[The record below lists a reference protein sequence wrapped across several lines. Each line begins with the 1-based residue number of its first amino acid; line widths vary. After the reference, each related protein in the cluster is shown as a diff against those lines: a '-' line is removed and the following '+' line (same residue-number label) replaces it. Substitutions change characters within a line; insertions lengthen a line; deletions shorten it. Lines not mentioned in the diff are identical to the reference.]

1 MNIDRCPS
9 CLSTE
14 RYGAFEVVDHMV
26 SGETFSVEFCRQ
38 CNLGITNPRPD
49 SIAAYYDSP
58 AYVSHLDQGQGLMG
72 RIYGVARSFASW
84 TKVRLIASATK
95 KAKGSLLDYGCGVGF
110 FASRA
115 ERRGWL
121 VQGVELSDSARAK
134 AQEKLKVG
142 IVVSSRD
149 ELPEAKYDAVTLFH
163 VLEHLDDPAETLQW
177 IRDRLNPGGA
187 LIVALPNYASPD
199 ARHYGRFWAAWDVPI
214 HYWHFTKE
222 SLTELA
228 KRKGLFV
235 EAVHPMR
242 MDAFYVSLLSERYK
256 YGSSNWISAF
266 YQGLRS
272 NILGGQSNAS
282 SLIYVLR
289 KVA

>member
-1 MNIDRCPS
+1 M
-9 CLSTE
+9 
-14 RYGAFEVVDHMV
+14 
-26 SGETFSVEFCRQ
+26 
-38 CNLGITNPRPD
+38 
-49 SIAAYYDSP
+49 
-58 AYVSHLDQGQGLMG
+58 MG
-72 RIYGVARSFASW
+72 RLYGMARSFASW
-84 TKVRLIASATK
+84 TKVRLISSATK
-95 KAKGSLLDYGCGVGF
+95 KSKGSLLDYGCGVGF

-121 VQGVELSDSARAK
+121 VQGVELSDKARAK
-134 AQEKLKVG
+134 AQEKLKLG
-142 IVVSSRD
+142 TVVSSRE
-149 ELPEAKYDAVTLFH
+149 ELPDTKYDAVTLFH

-187 LIVALPNYASPD
+187 IIVALPNHASPD
-199 ARHYGRFWAAWDVPI
+199 AGHYGRFWAAWDVPI

-222 SLTELA
+222 SMTELA

-235 EAVHPMR
+235 ESVHPMR

-256 YGSSNWISAF
+256 NGSSNWISAF

>member
-49 SIAAYYDSP
+49 RIAAYYDSP
-58 AYVSHLDQGQGLMG
+58 AYVSHLDQGQGMMG
-72 RIYGVARSFASW
+72 RIYGIARMFASW
-84 TKVRLIASATK
+84 AKVRLIASATK
-95 KAKGSLLDYGCGVGF
+95 KSKGSLLDYGCGVGF

-115 ERRGWL
+115 ERRGWQ
-121 VQGVELSDSARAK
+121 VQGVELSDLARAR
-134 AQEKLKVG
+134 AQEKLKSG

-177 IRDRLNPGGA
+177 IRGRLNPGGA
-187 LIVALPNYASPD
+187 IIVALPNYASPD
-199 ARHYGRFWAAWDVPI
+199 ARHYGSFWAAWDVPI

-222 SLTELA
+222 SMTELA
-228 KRKGLFV
+228 KRNC
-235 EAVHPMR
+235 H
-242 MDAFYVSLLSERYK
+242 YV
-256 YGSSNWISAF
+256 
-266 YQGLRS
+266 
-272 NILGGQSNAS
+272 
-282 SLIYVLR
+282 
-289 KVA
+289 

>member
-26 SGETFSVEFCRQ
+26 SGETFSVEFCST

-49 SIAAYYDSP
+49 SIATYYDSP
-58 AYVSHLDQGQGLMG
+58 AYVSHLDQGQGMMG
-72 RIYGVARSFASW
+72 RLYGMARSFASW

-95 KAKGSLLDYGCGVGF
+95 KSKGSLLDYGCGVGF

-142 IVVSSRD
+142 TVVSSRE
-149 ELPEAKYDAVTLFH
+149 ELPDTKYDAVTLFH
-163 VLEHLDDPAETLQW
+163 VLEHLDDPVETLQW

-187 LIVALPNYASPD
+187 IIVALPNHASPD
-199 ARHYGRFWAAWDVPI
+199 AGHYGRFWAAWDVPI

-222 SLTELA
+222 SMTELA

-235 EAVHPMR
+235 ESVHPMR

-256 YGSSNWISAF
+256 NGSSNWISAF

-272 NILGGQSNAS
+272 NILGGESNAS